1 MVKPI
6 FDLTSGDLL
15 ISNSDNTAV
24 DGDGNMMMRLSD
36 SMALDLNSGETHI
49 VSGWDDEDG

>member
-1 MVKPI
+1 MRKPI

-15 ISNSDNTAV
+15 ISTSDNTAV

-36 SMALDLNSGETHI
+36 NMAIDLDSGETHI
-49 VSGWDDEDG
+49 VSGWDDDND